1 MCLTS
6 AQYAGIAAVMEG
18 TPLFSQAW
26 LAHGWLGSGA
36 SAALIFL
43 DQL

>member
-6 AQYAGIAAVMEG
+6 AQRAGIAAVMEG
-18 TPLFSQAW
+18 TPLAW
-26 LAHGWLGSGA
+26 LAHGWLGSGT